1 MDKKLFSSIDEMLE
15 SIQDEVTN
23 DELLF
28 KLRTARQ
35 SLVVLEERYAAGQD
49 AIKRADID
57 QDTLDSLREL
67 GYIE

>member
-35 SLVVLEERYAAGQD
+35 SLVVLEERYAAGQN
-49 AIKRADID
+49 AIARSDID